1 MAVSFRG
8 LNVSCTLHVNTLIW
22 PQHFL
27 YQAPFLSLPL
37 LLQTMMAVFQET
49 LWKGQLV
56 LVALIIKAEQFLLL
70 GSVAPPVN
78 LPESLTWFPAVM
90 YLFTFLQKRR
100 HWGINLQL
108 VPLPG
113 LSAPHAEAALTTGAT
128 AASPGGSQAREDVTA
143 KELAVS
149 WMWKQPARLALLPS
163 ASIWGQVAA
172 VYIAVKEN

>member
-8 LNVSCTLHVNTLIW
+8 LNVSCTLHVNTSIW

-70 GSVAPPVN
+70 GGVAPPVN
-78 LPESLTWFPAVM
+78 LPESLARLPAVM

-100 HWGINLQL
+100 HWGIKRNRSNTYSQCPSLDYLPLMLSQPLQQEPL
-108 VPLPG
+108 VPAQEGARPERMSLQRSWLWAECGNSLPG
-113 LSAPHAEAALTTGAT
+113 WPCCHQPPS
-128 AASPGGSQAREDVTA
+128 ED
-143 KELAVS
+143 K
-149 WMWKQPARLALLPS
+149 WQQ
-163 ASIWGQVAA
+163 SI
-172 VYIAVKEN
+172 